1 MHLKHYLGIIIA
13 GYFLL
18 SGLSL
23 QAGVKELDHIVALV
37 NDDIIAK
44 SELESRTRELLAQL
58 TQKQANLPPVKVIHQ
73 QVLDRMI
80 TKRLQ
85 LQAAQRL
92 GLSVDD
98 TTLTKAIANIAETNR
113 ISLLQLRETLEA
125 DGIKFPQFREQLR
138 EDILIN
144 RLKQKEVINKI
155 VVTEQDIENFLAR
168 ELGTSRQRSAVRL
181 YHILI
186 ATPEGASPQD
196 VQAAKKKAQTVYEEL
211 SQGGDFN
218 ELAIRLSDGRQALD
232 GGDLGWIEV
241 SRIPSLFTTL
251 IDEMEVGAIS
261 EPIRNA
267 SGFHIIK
274 LAEVKGGNK
283 LIINQTHARHILVNT
298 NEIVSDNEARQ
309 RLETLRE
316 RIIGGDSFETL
327 ARSHSDDKAS
337 AIKGGDLGWTSPGDL
352 VSQFEE
358 QMDALAIG
366 DISQPFKTPFGW
378 HIVQPLERRQHDNTE
393 EALKNK
399 ARQAIQKQKSDEAI
413 DLWLRRL
420 RDEAYVE
427 VFLEE

>member
-1 MHLKHYLGIIIA
+1 MYLNQYLVGTIT
-13 GYFLL
+13 GLMMLL
-18 SGLSL
+18 LGLPL
-23 QAGVKELDHIVALV
+23 HAAVKELDHIVALV

-44 SELESRTRELLAQL
+44 SELDSRTGELLAQL
-58 TQKQANLPPVKVIHQ
+58 AQKQTNLPPMRIIHQ

-85 LQAAQRL
+85 LQAAHRL

-98 TTLTKAIANIAETNR
+98 ATVTKAITNIAETNR

-125 DGIKFPQFREQLR
+125 DGINFPLFREQLR

-144 RLKQKEVINKI
+144 RLKQKEVINRI
-155 VVTEQDIENFLAR
+155 VITEQDIENFLAR
-168 ELGTSRQRSAVRL
+168 EVGTSRQRSAVRL
-181 YHILI
+181 LHILI
-186 ATPEGASPQD
+186 ATPEGASPED
-196 VQAAKKKAQTVYEEL
+196 VQQAKQKARSVYDEL
-211 SQGGDFN
+211 VQGADFS

-232 GGDLGWIEV
+232 GGDLGWMEV
-241 SRIPSLFTTL
+241 SRIPSLFTGV
-251 IDEMEVGAIS
+251 IDDMEADSVS

-283 LIINQTHARHILVNT
+283 LIINQTHARHILVST

-309 RLETLRE
+309 RLDTLRE
-316 RIIGGDSFETL
+316 RIIGGDSFEAL

-358 QMDALAIG
+358 QMDALAI
-366 DISQPFKTPFGW
+366 DEISQPFKTPFGW

-393 EALKNK
+393 EALK
-399 ARQAIQKQKSDEAI
+399 
-413 DLWLRRL
+413 
-420 RDEAYVE
+420 
-427 VFLEE
+427 